1 MKMSN
6 LLQIYFFNAQ
16 IILIF
21 CGLL

>member
-1 MKMSN
+1 MSN